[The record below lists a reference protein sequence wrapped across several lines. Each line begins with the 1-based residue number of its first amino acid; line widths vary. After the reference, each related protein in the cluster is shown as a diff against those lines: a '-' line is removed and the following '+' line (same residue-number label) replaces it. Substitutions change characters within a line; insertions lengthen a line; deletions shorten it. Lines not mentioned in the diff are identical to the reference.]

1 MIDGKKENQRM
12 QGQPSGHKSRSYS
25 CLSEGDEVV
34 ETYWA
39 EVYQIANI
47 SKKLFSWQVE
57 SL

>member
-1 MIDGKKENQRM
+1 MDGKKENQRM

-39 EVYQIANI
+39 DVYQIANI